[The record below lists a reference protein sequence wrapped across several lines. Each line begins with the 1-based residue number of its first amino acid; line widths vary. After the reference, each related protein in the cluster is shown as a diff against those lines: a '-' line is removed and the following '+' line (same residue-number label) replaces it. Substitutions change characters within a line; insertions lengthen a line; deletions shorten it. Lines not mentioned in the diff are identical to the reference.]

1 MEVLIVVLM
10 ICGFFL
16 WIGNRKPASRKPTDL
31 RPPPATS
38 FAKTRL
44 AEPSRPSAFDTSTA
58 TPAAPPPSV
67 LKGPAYVIDGDTI
80 VVQKTQIRLFGIDA
94 PELEHP
100 FGKKAKWAM
109 IALCKGEEVSAEIT
123 ATDAHG
129 RSVAKCALSDG
140 RDLSA
145 ELVKQGLAIDWP
157 KYSKGAYKHLEVPN
171 VRKKL
176 WLADARQKGRMHVW
190 RRFEASRNANR
201 QND

>member
-1 MEVLIVVLM
+1 MEVLIIVLL

-16 WIGNRKPASRKPTDL
+16 LFGNRRPDSSLTTVLPSGPETSSSEARPTE
-31 RPPPATS
+31 R
-38 FAKTRL
+38 
-44 AEPSRPSAFDTSTA
+44 SRPSAFDTATSEQA
-58 TPAAPPPSV
+58 TPPPTV

-109 IALCKGEEVSAEIT
+109 VALCKGEQVSAEIT

-129 RSVAKCALSDG
+129 RSVAKCSLSDG

-157 KYSKGAYKHLEVPN
+157 KYSNGAYSELEVPDI
-171 VRKKL
+171 RKKL
-176 WLADARQKGRMHVW
+176 WLADARHNGRMNVW
-190 RRFEASRNANR
+190 KQFEAKPNAKQQR
-201 QND
+201 D

>member
-1 MEVLIVVLM
+1 MEVLIIVLL

-16 WIGNRKPASRKPTDL
+16 LFGNRRPDSSQTTVL
-31 RPPPATS
+31 RPGPETS
-38 FAKTRL
+38 SSEARPTER
-44 AEPSRPSAFDTSTA
+44 SRPSAFDTA
-58 TPAAPPPSV
+58 TSEPVTPPPTV

-109 IALCKGEEVSAEIT
+109 VALCKGKQVSAEIT
-123 ATDAHG
+123 TTDAHG
-129 RSVAKCALSDG
+129 RSVAKCSLSDG

-157 KYSKGAYKHLEVPN
+157 KYSNGAYSELEVPDI
-171 VRKKL
+171 RKKL
-176 WLADARQKGRMHVW
+176 WLVDARQNGRMNVW
-190 RRFEASRNANR
+190 KQFEAKRNAKQQR
-201 QND
+201 D